1 MLSLDAIHQ
10 EQNLGEDS
18 MNASRR
24 NLIHAL
30 AAGGAALATA
40 QVPTG
45 VLADAT
51 IMQAAPA
58 SSPPPAVDLGEA
70 SDQERELKVVS
81 IELLEDD
88 ARKIISPG
96 RFAVMGPAG
105 DGWTYRENRRA
116 FNDFPIMPRRLQGV
130 KDIDLRTTLLGHDL
144 ALPVFTCP
152 TGQQRTF
159 HVNAELPNAA
169 GTGMA
174 GSLFVASGASSR
186 PMEEIAK
193 ATSGPKW
200 FQIYMNRDMELN
212 RWLVQRAKAA
222 GFSAIVLTADALG
235 PGQSDDFI
243 KLGRPRPP
251 GQTAGNH
258 DPALGGH
265 GDFSDQKRDL
275 SFTDIS
281 FLREA
286 SGLPVVVKGVVEVDD
301 IRQSLGAGAAAI
313 WISNHGGRQMD
324 GGPASISMLR
334 AAVDTVEGRVP
345 VVLDSGIRR
354 GIDVFR
360 ALALGATAVG
370 IGRPAL
376 WGLINGGSLGV
387 KSVYGQLA
395 FELRST
401 MLLSGV
407 AKITDLKRE
416 NLAKV

>member
-1 MLSLDAIHQ
+1 MLSPK
-10 EQNLGEDS
+10 NKGEDG

-24 NLIHAL
+24 NLIQAL

-40 QVPTG
+40 QVPNGARAEST
-45 VLADAT
+45 VT
-51 IMQAAPA
+51 QVAPA
-58 SSPPPAVDLGEA
+58 SAAPPTVDLGEA
-70 SDQERELKVVS
+70 SNQERELKVVN

-193 ATSGPKW
+193 ATPGPKW

-235 PGQSDDFI
+235 PGQSDEFI

-275 SFTDIS
+275 SFSDIT

-301 IRQSLGAGAAAI
+301 IRQSLAEGAAVV

-407 AKITDLKRE
+407 AKVTDLKRE

>member
-1 MLSLDAIHQ
+1 MLCPKI
-10 EQNLGEDS
+10 ERGEDG
-18 MNASRR
+18 MTTSRR
-24 NLIHAL
+24 NLIRAL
-30 AAGGAALATA
+30 AAGGAAIATA
-40 QVPTG
+40 QR
-45 VLADAT
+45 AT
-51 IMQAAPA
+51 QAFAQ
-58 SSPPPAVDLGEA
+58 SGPPAAAIDLGDA
-70 SDQERELKVVS
+70 STQERELKIVNV
-81 IELLEDD
+81 ELLEDD
-88 ARKIISPG
+88 ARKIISAG
-96 RFAVMGPAG
+96 RFAVMGPSG

-130 KDIDLRTTLLGHDL
+130 NDTDIDLRTTLLGHQL

-152 TGQQRTF
+152 TGQQATF
-159 HVNAELPNAA
+159 HVNGELPNAA

-174 GSLFVASGASSR
+174 GSLFVASGASNK
-186 PMEEIAK
+186 PMEDIAK
-193 ATSGPKW
+193 ATNGPKW

-243 KLGRPRPP
+243 KLGRPRAP
-251 GQTAGNH
+251 GLTVGNH

-265 GDFSDQKRDL
+265 GTFSDQKRDL
-275 SFTDIS
+275 SFSDIT

-286 SGLPVVVKGVVEVDD
+286 SGLPVVVKGVVQPDD
-301 IRQSLGAGAAAI
+301 IRQSLASGAAGI

-387 KSVYGQLA
+387 KGVYTQLA
-395 FELRST
+395 FELKST

-407 AKITDLKRE
+407 AKVTDLKRD

>member
-1 MLSLDAIHQ
+1 MD
-10 EQNLGEDS
+10 
-18 MNASRR
+18 ASRR
-24 NLIHAL
+24 NLIRTL
-30 AAGGAALATA
+30 AVGSAALATA
-40 QVPTG
+40 QVSTSA
-45 VLADAT
+45 LAESAGT
-51 IMQAAPA
+51 QAAPA
-58 SSPPPAVDLGEA
+58 AAAAPAVDLGEA
-70 SDQERELKVVS
+70 SSQERELKVVS
-81 IELLEDD
+81 VELLEDD

-130 KDIDLRTTLLGHDL
+130 KDIDLRTTLLGHEL
-144 ALPVFTCP
+144 MLPVFSCP
-152 TGQQRTF
+152 TGQQAIF
-159 HVNAELPNAA
+159 HVGGELPNAA
-169 GTGMA
+169 GAGMA
-174 GSLFVASGASSR
+174 GTLFVASGASSR

-193 ATSGPKW
+193 ATPGPKW

-235 PGQSDDFI
+235 PGQSDDYI

-251 GQTAGNH
+251 GLTAGNH

-265 GDFSDQKRDL
+265 GNFSDQKRDL
-275 SFTDIS
+275 SFSDIT

-286 SGLPVVVKGVVEVDD
+286 SGLPVLVKGVVQPDD
-301 IRQSLGAGAAAI
+301 IRQSLAEGAAGI

-324 GGPASISMLR
+324 GGPASITMLR
-334 AAVDTVEGRVP
+334 TAVDTVEGRVP

-376 WGLINGGSLGV
+376 WGLINGGSRGV
-387 KSVYGQLA
+387 KSVYDQLA

-407 AKITDLKRE
+407 AKVTDLKRE

>member
-1 MLSLDAIHQ
+1 
-10 EQNLGEDS
+10 

-24 NLIHAL
+24 NLIQAL
-30 AAGGAALATA
+30 AAGGAALAAA
-40 QVPTG
+40 QVPNG
-45 VLADAT
+45 ALAEST
-51 IMQAAPA
+51 ITQAAPA
-58 SSPPPAVDLGEA
+58 SPAPPTVDLGEA
-70 SDQERELKVVS
+70 SNQERELKVVNV
-81 IELLEDD
+81 ELLEDD

-96 RFAVMGPAG
+96 RFTVMGPAG

-152 TGQQRTF
+152 TGQQGTF
-159 HVNAELPNAA
+159 HVKAELPNAA

-186 PMEEIAK
+186 PMEEIAN
-193 ATSGPKW
+193 ATPGPKW

-235 PGQSDDFI
+235 PGQSDDYI
-243 KLGRPRPP
+243 ALGRPRDPAL
-251 GQTAGNH
+251 TAGNH

-265 GDFSDQKRDL
+265 GNFSDQKRDL
-275 SFTDIS
+275 SFSDIT

-286 SGLPVVVKGVVEVDD
+286 SGLPVLVKGVVQPDD
-301 IRQSLGAGAAAI
+301 IRQSLAEGAAGI
-313 WISNHGGRQMD
+313 WVSNHGGRQMD

-334 AAVDTVEGRVP
+334 TAVDAVGGRVP

-354 GIDVFR
+354 GIDIFK
-360 ALALGATAVG
+360 ALSLGATAVG

-376 WGLINGGSLGV
+376 WGLIDGGALGV
-387 KSVYGQLA
+387 KSIYAQLA
-395 FELRST
+395 FELKST
-401 MLLSGV
+401 MLMSGV
-407 AKITDLKRE
+407 AKVQNLNRD
-416 NLAKV
+416 NLARV

>member
-1 MLSLDAIHQ
+1 
-10 EQNLGEDS
+10 

-24 NLIHAL
+24 NLIQAL

-45 VLADAT
+45 ALADST
-51 IMQAAPA
+51 ITQAAPA
-58 SSPPPAVDLGEA
+58 NPPPPTVDLGEA

-81 IELLEDD
+81 VELLEDD
-88 ARKIISPG
+88 ARKIIAPG

-130 KDIDLRTTLLGHDL
+130 KDIDLRTTLLGHEL

-159 HVNAELPNAA
+159 HVKAELPNAA

-193 ATSGPKW
+193 ATTGPKW

-222 GFSAIVLTADALG
+222 GFSAVVLTADALG
-235 PGQSDDFI
+235 PGQSDEFI

-275 SFTDIS
+275 SFSDIT

-301 IRQSLGAGAAAI
+301 IRQSLAEGAAAI

-334 AAVDTVEGRVP
+334 AAVDAVEGRVP

-354 GIDVFR
+354 GIDVFK

-407 AKITDLKRE
+407 AKVTELKRE

>member
-1 MLSLDAIHQ
+1 MAT
-10 EQNLGEDS
+10 
-18 MNASRR
+18 SRR
-24 NLIHAL
+24 NLIQAL

-40 QVPTG
+40 QGATQA
-45 VLADAT
+45 LA
-51 IMQAAPA
+51 QAAP
-58 SSPPPAVDLGEA
+58 PPAPVDLGEA
-70 SDQERELKVVS
+70 SKQERELKIVNV
-81 IELLEDD
+81 ELLEDD
-88 ARKIISPG
+88 AKKIISPG

-130 KDIDLRTTLLGHDL
+130 NDSDIDLRTTLMGHQL

-152 TGQQRTF
+152 TGQQATF
-159 HVNAELPNAA
+159 HVDGELPNAA

-174 GSLFVASGASSR
+174 GSLFVASGASNR

-193 ATSGPKW
+193 ATTGPKW
-200 FQIYMNRDMELN
+200 FQIYMNKDMELN

-222 GFSAIVLTADALG
+222 GFAAIVLTADALG
-235 PGQSDDFI
+235 PGVSDDFI
-243 KLGRPRPP
+243 KLGRPRAP
-251 GQTAGNH
+251 GLSAGNH

-265 GDFSDQKRDL
+265 GTFAEQKRDL
-275 SFTDIS
+275 SFKDIA

-286 SGLPVVVKGVVEVDD
+286 SGLPVVVKGVVQPDD
-301 IRQSLGAGAAAI
+301 IRESLASGAAAI

-324 GGPASISMLR
+324 GVPGSISMLR
-334 AAVDTVEGRVP
+334 AAVDTVAGRVP
-345 VVLDSGIRR
+345 VVFDSGVRR

-387 KSVYGQLA
+387 KSVYAQLA
-395 FELRST
+395 FELKT
-401 MLLSGV
+401 AMLLSGV
-407 AKITDLKRE
+407 AKITDLKRD

>member
-1 MLSLDAIHQ
+1 
-10 EQNLGEDS
+10 

-24 NLIHAL
+24 NLIQAL

-40 QVPTG
+40 QVPQH
-45 VLADAT
+45 AFAESA
-51 IMQAAPA
+51 AAPA
-58 SSPPPAVDLGEA
+58 SSAPAVDLGEA
-70 SDQERELKVVS
+70 SSQERELNIVS
-81 IELLEDD
+81 IEALEDD
-88 ARKIISPG
+88 ARKILSPG
-96 RFAVMGPAG
+96 RFAVMGPNG

-130 KDIDLRTTLLGHDL
+130 KNIDLRTTLLGHDL

-152 TGQQRTF
+152 TGSQGTF
-159 HVNAELPNAA
+159 HVKAELPNAA
-169 GTGMA
+169 GTGAA
-174 GSLFVASGASSR
+174 GTLFVASGASNR

-193 ATSGPKW
+193 ATPGPKF

-243 KLGRPRPP
+243 RLGRPRAP
-251 GQTAGNH
+251 GLTAGNH

-265 GDFSDQKRDL
+265 GNFADQKHDL
-275 SFTDIS
+275 SFSDIT

-286 SGLPVVVKGVVEVDD
+286 SGLPVLVKGVVQPDD
-301 IRQSLGAGAAAI
+301 IRQSLAEGAAGI

-334 AAVDTVEGRVP
+334 TAVDTVEGRVP
-345 VVLDSGIRR
+345 VLLDSGIRR
-354 GIDVFR
+354 GIDVFK

-387 KSVYGQLA
+387 KGVYAQLA
-395 FELRST
+395 AELRST

-407 AKITDLKRE
+407 SKVADLKRE

>member
-1 MLSLDAIHQ
+1 
-10 EQNLGEDS
+10 

-24 NLIHAL
+24 NLIQAL
-30 AAGGAALATA
+30 AAGGAALATT
-40 QVPTG
+40 QVPSR
-45 VLADAT
+45 AFAESSAA
-51 IMQAAPA
+51 QAEPAAP
-58 SSPPPAVDLGEA
+58 PPVDVGEA
-70 SDQERELKVVS
+70 SSQERALNIVS
-81 IELLEDD
+81 IEELEDG
-88 ARKIISPG
+88 ARKILSPG
-96 RFAVMGPAG
+96 RFAVMGFCG

-130 KDIDLRTTLLGHDL
+130 KEIDLRTTLLGHDL

-152 TGQQRTF
+152 TGSQGTF
-159 HVNAELPNAA
+159 HVKAELPNAG
-169 GTGMA
+169 GTGA
-174 GSLFVASGASSR
+174 SGTLFVASGASNR

-193 ATSGPKW
+193 ATPGPKW

-212 RWLVQRAKAA
+212 RWLVRRAKAA

-243 KLGRPRPP
+243 RLGRPRAA
-251 GQTAGNH
+251 GLTAGNH
-258 DPALGGH
+258 DLALGGH
-265 GDFSDQKRDL
+265 GNFADQKHDL
-275 SFTDIS
+275 SFSDIT

-286 SGLPVVVKGVVEVDD
+286 SGLPVLVKGVVQPED
-301 IRQSLGAGAAAI
+301 IRQSLAEGAAGI

-324 GGPASISMLR
+324 GGPASVSMLR
-334 AAVDTVEGRVP
+334 TAVDTVEGRVP

-354 GIDVFR
+354 GVDVFK

-387 KSVYGQLA
+387 KGVYAQLA
-395 FELRST
+395 TELRAT

-407 AKITDLKRE
+407 AKVTDLKRE

>member
-1 MLSLDAIHQ
+1 MD
-10 EQNLGEDS
+10 
-18 MNASRR
+18 ASRR
-24 NLIHAL
+24 NLIQAL

-40 QVPTG
+40 QVPERAVAEAAIT
-45 VLADAT
+45 
-51 IMQAAPA
+51 QAAPA
-58 SSPPPAVDLGEA
+58 SSAPAVDLGEA
-70 SDQERELKVVS
+70 SSQERELNIVS
-81 IELLEDD
+81 IEALEDD

-96 RFAVMGPAG
+96 RFAVMGPNG

-130 KDIDLRTTLLGHDL
+130 KEIDLRTTLLGHDL

-152 TGQQRTF
+152 TGSQGTF
-159 HVNAELPNAA
+159 HAKAELPNAA
-169 GTGMA
+169 GTGAA
-174 GSLFVASGASSR
+174 GTLFVASGASNR

-193 ATSGPKW
+193 ATAGPKF

-243 KLGRPRPP
+243 RLGRPRAP
-251 GQTAGNH
+251 GLTAGNH

-265 GDFSDQKRDL
+265 GNFADQKHDL
-275 SFTDIS
+275 SFSDIT
-281 FLREA
+281 FLCEA
-286 SGLPVVVKGVVEVDD
+286 SGLPVLVKGVVQPDD
-301 IRQSLGAGAAAI
+301 IRESLAAGAAGV

-334 AAVDTVEGRVP
+334 TAVDTVEGRVP
-345 VVLDSGIRR
+345 VLLDSGIRR
-354 GIDVFR
+354 GIDVFK

-387 KSVYGQLA
+387 KGVYAQLA
-395 FELRST
+395 AELRST

-407 AKITDLKRE
+407 SKVTDLKRE

>member
-1 MLSLDAIHQ
+1 MTT
-10 EQNLGEDS
+10 
-18 MNASRR
+18 SRR
-24 NLIHAL
+24 SLIQAL
-30 AAGGAALATA
+30 ALGGATIATA
-40 QVPTG
+40 QRATQA
-45 VLADAT
+45 LA
-51 IMQAAPA
+51 QS
-58 SSPPPAVDLGEA
+58 SSPAAAVDLGDA
-70 SDQERELKVVS
+70 SSQERELKIVNV
-81 IELLEDD
+81 ELLEDD
-88 ARKIISPG
+88 ARKILSPG
-96 RFAVMGPAG
+96 RFAVMGPSG

-130 KDIDLRTTLLGHDL
+130 NDTDIDLRTTLLGHQL

-152 TGQQRTF
+152 TGQQATF
-159 HVNAELPNAA
+159 HVNGELPNAA

-174 GSLFVASGASSR
+174 GSLFVASGASNK
-186 PMEEIAK
+186 PMEDIAK
-193 ATSGPKW
+193 ATNGPNW

-212 RWLVQRAKAA
+212 RWLVQRARAA
-222 GFSAIVLTADALG
+222 GYSAVVLTADALG
-235 PGQSDDFI
+235 PGQSDDYI
-243 KLGRPRPP
+243 RLGRPRAA
-251 GQTAGNH
+251 GLTAGNH

-265 GDFSDQKRDL
+265 GTFSDQKRDL
-275 SFTDIS
+275 SFSDIT

-286 SGLPVVVKGVVEVDD
+286 SGLPVVVKGVVQPDD
-301 IRQSLGAGAAAI
+301 IRQSLASGAAGI

-324 GGPASISMLR
+324 GVPASISMLR

-387 KSVYGQLA
+387 KSVYAQLA
-395 FELRST
+395 FELKST

-407 AKITDLKRE
+407 AKVTDLKRD